1 MIIVNLKGGL
11 GNQMFQYACGRALS
25 LRNKARGNIGTLRLD
40 DTGFDRIKAQAG
52 AITKRSYE
60 LGAWNIQARIAE
72 DAEIRCVKYPLG
84 IISKAVRF
92 FRAKALRE
100 FNIGF
105 DPSVLAL
112 GDKVYLDGFW
122 QTEKYFKD
130 FEAEIRNDFTLAKPP
145 GAAAQKWFHSI
156 GKARN
161 SVSLHVRRGDYVN
174 DASTGAHHGS
184 CGKDYY
190 EKAVMEMAQRI
201 NERATAARTAAPA
214 TPQARKGKQKAK
226 PAETISIPNIFV
238 FSDDIAWAKAN
249 LAFPCPTFFVSSPEL
264 QPFEEMVL
272 MSACRHHII
281 ANSTFSWWGAWLG
294 QNDDKMVIAPARWAV
309 EHNDDW
315 YKDIIPESWT
325 RI

>member
-25 LRNKARGNIGTLRLD
+25 LRNKARGAIGTLRLD

-52 AITKRSYE
+52 AITKRSYD
-60 LGAWNIQARIAE
+60 LGAWNIQARIASPE
-72 DAEIRCVKYPLG
+72 EIHCVKYPLG
-84 IISKAVRF
+84 FISKAVRF

-190 EKAVMEMAQRI
+190 EKAVMEIAQRL
-201 NERATAARTAAPA
+201 NERRTTASALAPA
-214 TPQARKGKQKAK
+214 TSTRKGKKTK
-226 PAETISIPNIFV
+226 PAESVAIPNIFV

-294 QNDDKMVIAPARWAV
+294 QNDDKMVIAPARWAL

-315 YKDIIPESWT
+315 YKDIIPESWI

>member
-40 DTGFDRIKAQAG
+40 AMGFDRIKAQGG
-52 AITKRSYE
+52 AVTKRSYE

-72 DAEIRCVKYPLG
+72 EAEIRCVKYPLG
-84 IISKAVRF
+84 ILSKAILF
-92 FRAKALRE
+92 FRTKALRE

-122 QTEKYFKD
+122 QTEEYFKD
-130 FEAEIRNDFTLAKPP
+130 FETEIRNDFTLAKPP

-161 SVSLHVRRGDYVN
+161 SVSLHVRRGDYVS

-190 EKAVMEMAQRI
+190 EKAVAELAQRL
-201 NERATAARTAAPA
+201 NERVSSAP
-214 TPQARKGKQKAK
+214 TKGKQKTK
-226 PAETISIPNIFV
+226 ESIAIPTIFV

-249 LAFPCPTFFVSSPEL
+249 LSFPCPTFFISSTDLAHPDL

-294 QNDDKMVIAPARWAV
+294 QNDDKIVIAPAQWAV
-309 EHNDDW
+309 EHNEDW